1 MDKQIIDL
9 IEKGNRAF
17 DSFKSDINNRLE
29 TIEAKR
35 NRPGFGSGGDTTTNK
50 GTFDSRELMG
60 DRKAFDAFVR
70 TGDDSEMKS
79 LAVTTNGGADG
90 GYAVPKVIDGLLE
103 TLLIKQSPL
112 RQLAN
117 VVQVSTQDYH
127 KLVNIRGEAATWAGE
142 TDARPATNTP
152 KLADIVPTMGE
163 LYANALATQRM
174 LDDVFFNAEQWLADT
189 LADQFSAAEGSSFLT
204 GDGTN
209 KPTGLINGTINNQA
223 DGTRAFGAIQYIAS
237 GAAGAFKSSDA
248 ADCLVDAVQSMRP
261 GYRTTGEAAWLM
273 SPGTLA
279 AMMKLKDSLGRPLIM
294 PAYASGERN
303 MLLGYPVYEDAWM
316 PDIAANSYS
325 IAFGN
330 FRRAYTIVDRIG
342 MKVLRDPF
350 SAKPY
355 VGFYAT
361 KRTGGALVNSEAVKL
376 VKFAAS

>member
-1 MDKQIIDL
+1 MDKQIIEL
-9 IEKGNRAF
+9 IEQGNRAL
-17 DSFKSDINNRLE
+17 DSFKSDIYDRLE

-35 NRPGFGSGGDTTTNK
+35 NRPGFGSGGDTSTSK
-50 GTFDSRELMG
+50 GNFDSRALTG

-90 GYAVPKVIDGLLE
+90 GYAVPKVIDGMLE
-103 TLLIKQSPL
+103 TLLIKQSPM
-112 RQLAN
+112 RQLSN
-117 VVQVSTQDYH
+117 VVQVSSQDYH
-127 KLVNIRGEAATWAGE
+127 KLVNKRGEAATWAGE

-152 KLADIVPTMGE
+152 QLADIVPTMGE

-189 LADQFSAAEGSSFLT
+189 LADQFASAEGASFLS

-209 KPTGLINGTINNQA
+209 KPTGLLSGTINNQA
-223 DGTRAFGAIQYIAS
+223 DGTRAFGAIQYIAT
-237 GAAGAFKSSDA
+237 GAAGAFKSTDP
-248 ADCLVDAVQSMRP
+248 ADCLVEAVQAMRP
-261 GYRTTGEAAWLM
+261 GYRNTGEAAWLM

-294 PAYASGERN
+294 PSYASGERN
-303 MLLGYPVYEDAWM
+303 MLLGYPIYEDAWM

-330 FRRAYTIVDRIG
+330 FRRAYVIVDRIG

-361 KRTGGALVNSEAVKL
+361 KRTGGALVNSEAVK
-376 VKFAAS
+376 VIRFAAS